1 MVYTFLLHLCGRK
14 ELYGDRKDR
23 LWHGQGQGLL
33 FHNENIHIH
42 CPLKCYGRQPVE
54 KVITREAVLVFKSSV
69 LNLKAD
75 VLLFF
80 NFGSAEKRALK
91 LKHGRRSCSG
101 GMFAVIKPILSLLMI
116 DGDVRPVF
124 FAQRLFQCC

>member
-23 LWHGQGQGLL
+23 SWHGQGQGLL

-80 NFGSAEKRALK
+80 NFGSAEKRAHHCKVKTWKKK
-91 LKHGRRSCSG
+91 LQWWDVCCYQTHP
-101 GMFAVIKPILSLLMI
+101 VIV
-116 DGDVRPVF
+116 DD
-124 FAQRLFQCC
+124 